1 MSGKGPFQARG
12 VMPACL
18 LPMME
23 DFSIDTTSLAK
34 HARDVAGVP
43 GVQGIVINA
52 HASEVSSCTFEEQ
65 ERILAATVDA
75 VGDRTHVIQGV
86 YPEGSLEA
94 ARVAKMARRG
104 GASAL
109 LVFPPGIFSG
119 GANLRPDVVLNH
131 YRYIAEASDL
141 PLIIFQFRVA
151 DLGHS
156 HEVLHRL
163 VDEIPT
169 ICGIKDVSDHP
180 VFLEK
185 TVRELQQGPRRIT
198 VFTAHNPWLLPSLVT
213 GCDGIISG
221 SGSTIA
227 DLQVALF
234 DAVQANDLEA
244 ARRHADRLYVT
255 SGIFYTPPRIDQHN
269 RMKEAQV
276 ALGRLPRAVVRPPLL
291 KLTPAEIDRIRTG
304 LEVAGIR
311 PEGAF
316 VTHDRKTGRKLD
328 A

>member
-12 VMPACL
+12 VIPACL
-18 LPMME
+18 LPMHE
-23 DFSIDTTSLAK
+23 DYSVDTASLAR
-34 HARDVAGVP
+34 HVREVAAVD
-43 GVQGIVINA
+43 GVQGVVINA
-52 HASEVSSCTFEEQ
+52 HASEISSCSFEEQ
-65 ERILAATVDA
+65 EQILAATVDA
-75 VGDRTHVIQGV
+75 IGDRTHVIQGV

-94 ARVAKMARRG
+94 ARVAKMAQRG

-119 GANLRPDVVLNH
+119 GANLRPEIALNH
-131 YRYIAEASDL
+131 YRHIAAASDL

-163 VDEIPT
+163 VDEIPSVV
-169 ICGIKDVSDHP
+169 GIKDVSDHP

-185 TVRELQQGPRRIT
+185 TVRELQQGRRKVT
-198 VFTAHNPWLLPSLVT
+198 VFSAHNPWLLPSLVI

-227 DLQVALF
+227 DLQCALYE
-234 DAVQANDLEA
+234 AVQANDLES
-244 ARRHADRLYVT
+244 ARRHADRLYIT
-255 SGIFYTPPRIDQHN
+255 SGIFYNQPRIDQHN

-291 KLTPAEIDRIRTG
+291 KLTAAEIDRIRTG
-304 LEVAGIR
+304 LAMAGIGH
-311 PEGAF
+311 EGAF
-316 VTHDRKTGRKLD
+316 IGVDRKTGRRFD

>member
-1 MSGKGPFQARG
+1 MSSKSPFQARG
-12 VMPACL
+12 VIPACL
-18 LPMME
+18 LPMHE
-23 DFSIDTTSLAK
+23 DYSIDTASLAK
-34 HARDVAGVP
+34 HVRDVASVRGVKSL
-43 GVQGIVINA
+43 VINA
-52 HASEVSSCTFEEQ
+52 HASEISSCNFEEQ
-65 ERILAATVDA
+65 EQILATTVEA

-94 ARVAKMARRG
+94 ARVARMAQRG

-119 GANLRPDVVLNH
+119 GVNHRPDVVLNH
-131 YRYIAEASDL
+131 YRHIAAASDL

-185 TVRELQQGPRRIT
+185 TVREIQHGPRKVT
-198 VFTAHNPWLLPSLVT
+198 VFSAHNPWLLPSLVT

-227 DLQVALF
+227 DLQCALY

-244 ARRHADRLYVT
+244 ARRHADRLYIT
-255 SGIFYTPPRIDQHN
+255 TGIFYGAPRLDQHN

-276 ALGRLPRAVVRPPLL
+276 ALGRLPGATVRPPLL
-291 KLTPAEIDRIRTG
+291 QLTATEIDRIRTG
-304 LEVAGIR
+304 LEMAGIR
-311 PEGAF
+311 REGAF
-316 VTHDRKTGRKLD
+316 TTHDRKTGNRTD